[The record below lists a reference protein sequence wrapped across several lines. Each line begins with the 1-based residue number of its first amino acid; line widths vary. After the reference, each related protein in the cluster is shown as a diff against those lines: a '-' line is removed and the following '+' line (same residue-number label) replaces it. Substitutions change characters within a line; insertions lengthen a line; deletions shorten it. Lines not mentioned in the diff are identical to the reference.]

1 MKKWLHIR
9 ISIVTIVVFGTFQS
23 CNLDDGN
30 TTPVPTTTVVE
41 VAMLEPNL
49 TTLVSA
55 LERAN
60 LTTLL
65 SSSGSFT
72 VLAPTNAAFSSFL
85 SASGFASINDVPVE
99 KLKQILL
106 NHVVQ
111 PQIDAAFLTNLQ
123 RNYLV
128 NSADGPE
135 GTKLVIYFDATSG
148 VTFNGTSKITK
159 GDITAANGIIHIVD
173 GVLGLPTIDTF
184 ISVDQNFKDL
194 EQALDIVS
202 PLSSVP
208 AQLKDGGSGP
218 LTLFAPSTHA
228 FDNLFATNTAWN
240 SVSDIDETYLTA
252 IVEHHVIN
260 GNLSKAEI
268 KAGETA
274 TTVEGD
280 NIMFNNLDGDMVITD
295 GAGNQGAIIGVFD
308 IQASNGVIHLLPDQ
322 VLLPDTTN

>member
-1 MKKWLHIR
+1 MKKWLHIN
-9 ISIVTIVVFGTFQS
+9 ISIVMIVVFGTFQS

-30 TTPVPTTTVVE
+30 TVPVPTTTVVE
-41 VAMLEPNL
+41 VAMLEADL
-49 TTLVSA
+49 TILVSA

-60 LTTLL
+60 LTALL

-72 VLAPTNAAFSSFL
+72 VLAPTNAAFSAFMSNAGY
-85 SASGFASINDVPVE
+85 ASVNDVPVE
-99 KLKQILL
+99 TLKQILL

-111 PQIDAAFLTNLQ
+111 PQVDAALLTNLQ

-128 NSADGPE
+128 NSANGPE
-135 GTKLVIYFDATSG
+135 GTKLVLYFDATSG
-148 VTFNGTSKITK
+148 ITFNGTSKITK
-159 GDITAANGIIHIVD
+159 GDIPAANGIIHIVD
-173 GVLGLPTIDTF
+173 GVIAIPSIDTF
-184 ISVDQNFKDL
+184 IAVDQNFKDL

-202 PLSSVP
+202 PLSPVP
-208 AQLKDGGSGP
+208 AMLKDSGSGP

-252 IVEHHVIN
+252 IVGHHVVN
-260 GNLSKAEI
+260 GNLSKADI
-268 KAGETA
+268 KAGEMA

-280 NIMFNNLDGDMVITD
+280 NIMFKNLDGSIVITD

-308 IQASNGVIHLLPDQ
+308 IQASNGVIHLLPDK